1 MKSAR
6 RTTAV
11 ALLTAGIISLGLA
24 PASAADDGP
33 LHGLLGGVLDP
44 VTDPITDPLG
54 PVVDPI
60 LGPDAPSDGPTTP
73 SDTPTVPTDGPTD
86 GPTGGTGEPTGPV
99 IPTDAPEEPT
109 DSPSDTSTG
118 GPIIVI
124 PPIDLP
130 GGPTPPGQDGEL
142 PPGQDDDPVPPGHQ
156 DDETTAPSNPQ
167 PDAPGVQDPA
177 FNGGVDVAQPEGQ
190 VQDGPAAPANFA
202 CYDAAVCL
210 TGNADAVE
218 AAAASAGDA
227 VLPQTGAPTGMLVLG
242 IGGLGLVLAGVALLR
257 RPRALHRA

>member
-1 MKSAR
+1 MLSVR

-11 ALLTAGIISLGLA
+11 ALLTVGLVSLGLA

-33 LHGLLGGVLDP
+33 LHGILGGALDP
-44 VTDPITDPLG
+44 VTDPLGPIVDPL
-54 PVVDPI
+54 
-60 LGPDAPSDGPTTP
+60 LGPTPPSDGPTPP
-73 SDTPTVPTDGPTD
+73 SDGPTEPTD
-86 GPTGGTGEPTGPV
+86 GPTGGTDDPSEEPTGPV
-99 IPTDAPEEPT
+99 VPTDDPGQPT
-109 DSPSDTSTG
+109 DSPTSTDTG

-142 PPGQDDDPVPPGHQ
+142 PPGQDDDPVPPGQ

-190 VQDGPAAPANFA
+190 VQDGPAGPANFA
-202 CYDAAVCL
+202 CYDTAVCL
-210 TGNADAVE
+210 TGNTDALD
-218 AAAASAGDA
+218 AAATGDA

>member
-1 MKSAR
+1 MLSAR

-11 ALLTAGIISLGLA
+11 ALLTLGIVSLGLA

-44 VTDPITDPLG
+44 VTDPLG
-54 PVVDPI
+54 PIVDPI

-73 SDTPTVPTDGPTD
+73 SDSPTGPTD
-86 GPTGGTGEPTGPV
+86 GATGGTDEPPGPV
-99 IPTDAPEEPT
+99 VPTDTTEAPT
-109 DSPSDTSTG
+109 DPPSDTSTG

-156 DDETTAPSNPQ
+156 DDETSAPQ
-167 PDAPGVQDPA
+167 PDAPGVHDPDL
-177 FNGGVDVAQPEGQ
+177 NGGVDVAQPEGQ

-202 CYDAAVCL
+202 CYDTAVCL
-210 TGNADAVE
+210 TRTDDTVA
-218 AAAASAGDA
+218 AAAASGDA

-257 RPRALHRA
+257 RPRPMHRA